1 MRKKE
6 HIFEEFLVASAKLG
20 DQRSLSS
27 LVELRGPKLLAHAT
41 RLLGNSEQAK
51 DVVQEAWVEI
61 LKGLPKLNED
71 RAFASWAYR
80 ITSRRCSK
88 LIKSLQTQRN
98 IKEVTA
104 LSAEN
109 SVPDRG
115 GDTADAHVVRMAL
128 DALPPE
134 QRATVALFYLEEMSI
149 GEAAL
154 ALDIPAG
161 TVKTRLMHARSK
173 LKDILKGKLDE

>member
-1 MRKKE
+1 
-6 HIFEEFLVASAKLG
+6 
-20 DQRSLSS
+20 
-27 LVELRGPKLLAHAT
+27 VELRGPKLLAHAT
-41 RLLGNSEQAK
+41 RLLGNSEHAR
-51 DVVQEAWVEI
+51 DVVQEAWIEI
-61 LKGLPKLNED
+61 LKGLSKLDED

-88 LIKSLQTQRN
+88 LIKSLQMQRN
-98 IKEVTA
+98 LKEAT
-104 LSAEN
+104 SITAEN
-109 SVPDRG
+109 SEPDRG
-115 GDTADAHVVRMAL
+115 GDAADAHVVRLAL
-128 DALPPE
+128 NALPRE

-149 GEAAL
+149 SEAAH